1 MTDFSGG
8 RAYNF
13 FNSRIRGRGEEI
25 IYLDAVWLLNLLMD
39 GMILSLTQGITRA
52 KSTKTRMIAGAF
64 VASTIV
70 PITIYMPESWLVSSV
85 GKIVFSMFIIWVAFS
100 YTSLRAFFVRW
111 ISFYFITFAIG
122 GTMMGVHY
130 FLATE
135 ISLQGGSVV
144 TFSGGYGDPV
154 SWLFVIIGFPCSYFF
169 TKWRLDQVSVHKMKL
184 EDIYDVSIEWNGRV
198 AHCKGLVDSGN
209 QLIDPI
215 SRKMVFLA
223 DPFVWEQFF
232 SKEELDSLEVEK
244 VISSMDELPD
254 EIQSS
259 VRLVPYQAAGVSG
272 QLLLTLLVDKVTV
285 KTEAGNLEMKHPLLG
300 VQHQDLNHDRLYQML
315 IHPHMMVKGKSA

>member
-1 MTDFSGG
+1 VTDFSTG

-13 FNSRIRGRGEEI
+13 SNSRIRGRGEEI

-52 KSTKTRMIAGAF
+52 KSSKTRMIAGAF

-70 PITIYMPESWLVSSV
+70 PITIYMPDSWLVSIS

-154 SWLFVIIGFPCSYFF
+154 SWLFVVIGFPISYFF
-169 TKWRLDQVSVHKMKL
+169 TKWRLDQVSVHRMKL
-184 EDIYDVSIEWNGRV
+184 EDIYDVSIEWNGRI

-223 DPFVWEQFF
+223 DPFVWGQFF
-232 SKEELDSLEVEK
+232 SKEELDCLEVEK
-244 VISSMDELPD
+244 VISSMDDLPE

-259 VRLVPYQAAGVSG
+259 IRLVPYQAAGVSG

-285 KTEAGNLEMKHPLLG
+285 KTDAGTLEMKHPLLG